1 VRFALVIV
9 SLTAIALGLIRLRG
23 AELSARHQIQQ
34 LEYRYRVEL
43 RRKLWD
49 QQVRLGYLVA
59 PGEVRRRADEM
70 GLGFVE
76 KSDVTCEAPKTG
88 PATPSVPR
96 EHKR

>member
-1 VRFALVIV
+1 MRFVLVIV
-9 SLTAIALGLIRLRG
+9 SLTAIALGLIHLRG
-23 AELSARHQIQQ
+23 AELSERHQIQQ
-34 LEYRYRVEL
+34 LEYQYRVEM

-59 PGEVRRRADEM
+59 PGQVRRRADEM

-76 KSDVTCEAPKTG
+76 KSNVACEVPKTG
-88 PATPSVPR
+88 PATPPVPR